1 MYIIQTVDNMKISF
15 NIFYIMRHNCSVLVI
30 TYAFF
35 FIDSI

>member
-15 NIFYIMRHNCSVLVI
+15 NVFYIMKANCSMLVI
-30 TYAFF
+30 TCAFF